1 MKYKLMLLA
10 FILGTTPGCMSNP
23 AMRNP
28 VGEAVEV
35 EGTWNLCSILHRVA
49 PLIIDSYDA
58 NINPGTVYGNI
69 ERGMQNE
76 NAKAIRGRIYAKNS
90 DGSTGKLLHN
100 ASHIRI
106 PGAVNDEMVRIM
118 VPMYNAV
125 QESIRKGTDLP
136 SDEAVL
142 KYVRD
147 NCRETWKPDPQGWK
161 DE

>member
-10 FILGTTPGCMSNP
+10 FISGMTLGCISNP

-28 VGEAVEV
+28 VGEV
-35 EGTWNLCSILHRVA
+35 EGTWNLCEKIHGVA

-58 NINPGTVYGNI
+58 GVNPGTGYGII
-69 ERGMQNE
+69 ERAMQDE
-76 NAKAIRGRIYAKNS
+76 NAKVIRGRVYAKNP
-90 DGSTGKLLHN
+90 DGTTGKLLH
-100 ASHIRI
+100 SVGQIWI

-125 QESIRKGTDLP
+125 QKSIRKGTDLP

-142 KYVRD
+142 KYVWD
-147 NCRETWKPDPQGWK
+147 NCRENWKSDPQGWK